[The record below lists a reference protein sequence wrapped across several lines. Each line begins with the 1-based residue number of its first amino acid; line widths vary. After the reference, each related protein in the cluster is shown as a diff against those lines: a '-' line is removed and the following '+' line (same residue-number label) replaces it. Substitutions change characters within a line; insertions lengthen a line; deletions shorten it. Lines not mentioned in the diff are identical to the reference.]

1 LKVGIRQQ
9 KLDSWNLKNRKL
21 KIRTCQQKLEKLL
34 QFQNKEINKHEKI
47 MIKKLTFLMILM
59 IFSNCD
65 KNKFLK
71 VELNT
76 SQLIPKGEWIS
87 NSDSLSGISIR
98 ENKIAFFKNMQF
110 NSEDIYKYKIID
122 SVEYQNETKRIL
134 STYLVTYDNADTIRY
149 KIDAR
154 KNSMI
159 TLRLRDN
166 KIETFRLK
174 IKNRKVE

>member
-1 LKVGIRQQ
+1 VKVGF
-9 KLDSWNLKNRKL
+9 
-21 KIRTCQQKLEKLL
+21 CQQKLENLL
-34 QFQNKEINKHEKI
+34 QFQNNELYNHEKI
-47 MIKKLTFLMILM
+47 MIKKLICLMILM

-71 VELNT
+71 AELNT

-98 ENKIAFFKNMQF
+98 EDKIAFFKNMQF

-122 SVEYQNETKRIL
+122 SVEYHNKTKRIL
-134 STYLVTYDNADTIRY
+134 STYLVIFDNADTIKY
-149 KIDAR
+149 KIDDR
-154 KNSMI
+154 KSSMI
-159 TLRLRDN
+159 TLRLRGN

-174 IKNRKVE
+174 NN

>member
-1 LKVGIRQQ
+1 
-9 KLDSWNLKNRKL
+9 
-21 KIRTCQQKLEKLL
+21 
-34 QFQNKEINKHEKI
+34 
-47 MIKKLTFLMILM
+47 
-59 IFSNCD
+59 
-65 KNKFLK
+65 
-71 VELNT
+71 
-76 SQLIPKGEWIS
+76 
-87 NSDSLSGISIR
+87 
-98 ENKIAFFKNMQF
+98 MQF

-149 KIDAR
+149 KIATR

>member
-1 LKVGIRQQ
+1 M
-9 KLDSWNLKNRKL
+9 
-21 KIRTCQQKLEKLL
+21 
-34 QFQNKEINKHEKI
+34 INKLI
-47 MIKKLTFLMILM
+47 FVMIIM

-65 KNKFLK
+65 KKRFLK
-71 VELNT
+71 AELNT

-98 ENKIAFFKNMQF
+98 EDKIAFFKNMQF
-110 NSEDIYKYKIID
+110 NSEDIHQYKIID

-134 STYLVTYDNADTIRY
+134 STYLITYDNTDTIKY

-159 TLRLRDN
+159 TLRLRSN
-166 KIETFRLK
+166 KIETFKLK
-174 IKNRKVE
+174 IKN

>member
-1 LKVGIRQQ
+1 
-9 KLDSWNLKNRKL
+9 
-21 KIRTCQQKLEKLL
+21 
-34 QFQNKEINKHEKI
+34 
-47 MIKKLTFLMILM
+47 MIDFNF
-59 IFSNCD
+59 FSNIGID
-65 KNKFLK
+65 RQETLLK
-71 VELNT
+71 AELNK

-110 NSEDIYKYKIID
+110 NSENIYKYKIID

-174 IKNRKVE
+174 IKNRKVFF

>member
-1 LKVGIRQQ
+1 MKSEKPKVE
-9 KLDSWNLKNRKL
+9 SWNSP
-21 KIRTCQQKLEKLL
+21 TEVGKLESEKRKVENLL
-34 QFQNKEINKHEKI
+34 QFQNNEINMHKKI

-65 KNKFLK
+65 KKKLIK
-71 VELNT
+71 AELNA

-87 NSDSLSGISIR
+87 NSDSLYGISIR

-149 KIDAR
+149 KIDSR

-166 KIETFRLK
+166 KNETFKLK
-174 IKNRKVE
+174 VKNRKVE